1 MLVVPHGFCQYP
13 PCKEKP
19 PAEVTEGW
27 KKSKAASLEVNG
39 DWTKWGRNTYFF
51 KYTYAAAS
59 TISTEVILDTGE
71 LL

>member
-1 MLVVPHGFCQYP
+1 M
-13 PCKEKP
+13 
-19 PAEVTEGW
+19 TEGW
-27 KKSKAASLEVNG
+27 EKSKAASLEVNG